1 MYHIFFIHL
10 SVNGHLGCF
19 RVLAIVNNAA
29 MNIGMHASFQISFLQ
44 IGTLVGV
51 AEASCGTGPAVT
63 SQNNCCN
70 SFKPI
75 YFQVIPPSSAIT
87 VASGIGNP
95 MTSTEMA
102 EGNTRRQWI
111 STAYWIKAEELLGF
125 LRVQLSSRNCG
136 RGRRNG
142 GHCLCLQKVTTEL
155 RRQETH
161 GKLDVK
167 QTRWVT

>member
-136 RGRRNG
+136 RGRR
-142 GHCLCLQKVTTEL
+142 
-155 RRQETH
+155 
-161 GKLDVK
+161 KLI
-167 QTRWVT
+167 

>member
-102 EGNTRRQWI
+102 EGNGSPLPT
-111 STAYWIKAEELLGF
+111 G
-125 LRVQLSSRNCG
+125 
-136 RGRRNG
+136 
-142 GHCLCLQKVTTEL
+142 
-155 RRQETH
+155 
-161 GKLDVK
+161 
-167 QTRWVT
+167 

>member
-1 MYHIFFIHL
+1 MPAGERPPAPQL
-10 SVNGHLGCF
+10 PEGHSCPPPHWPLCESPWLPLTLPGRC
-19 RVLAIVNNAA
+19 VAGAA
-29 MNIGMHASFQISFLQ
+29 WAC
-44 IGTLVGV
+44 V
-51 AEASCGTGPAVT
+51 EASCGTGPAVT